1 MLKYGS
7 QVLED
12 KDYKR
17 NYILLFLDNIMFT
30 NAMTFLSVNAVI
42 AYYLNTLGAST
53 LQISLSSALV
63 SIGAFATQPIFAKK
77 AMENQYKLGIFAKAL
92 YIQRFVFLVYILT
105 IPFLAKS
112 NPSLSIILFL
122 VFWFIFSLFTGVYS
136 PFYMSLLSKMIPHS
150 EQGKLLGFAGAMGNI
165 IAIGSSYLIGTILKK
180 VSFPYNY
187 TIIFAIGIFI
197 LLLDVVDFQL
207 MKEMPDEI
215 TDKQMNFFE
224 YIKDIPNILRSNTNV
239 LKIVIGNCFIIISN
253 VSLGYYALYAIRT
266 YNAQA
271 EQVALFTGI
280 AVTVNILG
288 SAAFGL
294 MADRF
299 GHKSV
304 LKIASM
310 LGGIAGVI
318 VLGIPSIY
326 AVYIAFAL
334 STLCLNGYNL
344 SSGVIIVHNSPK
356 TQVPVYISANNM
368 ITLIVSSVAMVA
380 SGYIIDKVSF
390 TPIFMVIGFAG
401 FIGFIVFNIISVNK

>member
-1 MLKYGS
+1 MLKHGS
-7 QVLED
+7 QVLGD

-17 NYILLFLDNIMFT
+17 NYMLMFLDNIMFT

-77 AMENQYKLGIFAKAL
+77 AMENQYKLGIFTRAL
-92 YIQRFVFLVYILT
+92 YIQRFVFLAYILT
-105 IPFLAKS
+105 IPFLAES

-122 VFWFIFSLFTGVYS
+122 AFWFIFSLFTGVYS

-187 TIIFAIGIFI
+187 TIIFAIGILI

-224 YIKDIPNILRSNTNV
+224 YIKDIPNILRNNTNV

-401 FIGFIVFNIISVNK
+401 FIGFIVFNIISVNR

>member
-1 MLKYGS
+1 MLKHGS
-7 QVLED
+7 QVLGD

-17 NYILLFLDNIMFT
+17 NYMLMFLDNIMFT

-77 AMENQYKLGIFAKAL
+77 AMENQYQLGIFPKPL
-92 YIQRFVFLVYILT
+92 YIQRFVFLAYILT
-105 IPFLAKS
+105 IPFLAES

-122 VFWFIFSLFTGVYS
+122 AFWFIFSLFTGVYS

-187 TIIFAIGIFI
+187 TIIFAIGILI

-224 YIKDIPNILRSNTNV
+224 YIKDIPNILRNNTNV

-401 FIGFIVFNIISVNK
+401 FIGFIVFNIISVNR

>member
-1 MLKYGS
+1 
-7 QVLED
+7 
-12 KDYKR
+12 
-17 NYILLFLDNIMFT
+17 
-30 NAMTFLSVNAVI
+30 
-42 AYYLNTLGAST
+42 
-53 LQISLSSALV
+53 
-63 SIGAFATQPIFAKK
+63 
-77 AMENQYKLGIFAKAL
+77 
-92 YIQRFVFLVYILT
+92 
-105 IPFLAKS
+105 
-112 NPSLSIILFL
+112 
-122 VFWFIFSLFTGVYS
+122 
-136 PFYMSLLSKMIPHS
+136 MIPHS

-187 TIIFAIGIFI
+187 TIIFAIGILI

-224 YIKDIPNILRSNTNV
+224 YIKDIPNILRNNTNV

-401 FIGFIVFNIISVNK
+401 FIGFIVFNIISVNR